1 MRGAAGVAAAA
12 ARAAARDARSNAVA
26 KRMRAYV
33 NAALVP
39 QASKNLMR
47 FAMTSTIHGVPF
59 DSTDRGESHQPRA
72 HTARPLD
79 RVRRAPSRLKS

>member
-12 ARAAARDARSNAVA
+12 ARAAVRDARSNAVA

-33 NAALVP
+33 NAALMP

-47 FAMTSTIHGVPF
+47 FAMTSTIHGVLS
-59 DSTDRGESHQPRA
+59 DSTDRGESHQP

-79 RVRRAPSRLKS
+79 RARRAPSRLKS